1 MRREGVLAMSRT
13 DDLLDLFDKNTAS
26 DAQGMDSTLHFFED
40 IPVDDSATL
49 GMGSGASFTHQTPCA
64 NEQPRPADAPAVRA
78 NVVALVSV
86 NGGVGRSTLVT
97 ALSSGLQRLGQS
109 VVALDLDPQN
119 ALHHHFGLSHTLP
132 GIGRTSLHNERW
144 DQILHRGFAGCQ
156 VIAFGETDIRQ
167 QEDLQRWLKQE
178 PDWLAQHLS
187 ALGLSEQHTVIID
200 TPAGNNV
207 YLHQALNVAD
217 VVLVIAQSDAA
228 SLGTLEQ
235 MEQLLAPH
243 LECTPSSPRCHFVI
257 NQLDEMSSFSLD
269 MVEVFKKRLGE
280 NLLEVVHRDVAISE
294 ALAFGSDPLDNPAA
308 SSACDDINEL
318 CRLLIAR

>member
-1 MRREGVLAMSRT
+1 MSRT
-13 DDLLDLFDKNTAS
+13 DDLFELFDKTTAS
-26 DAQGMDSTLHFFED
+26 DVQGMDSMLQFFED
-40 IPVDDSATL
+40 IPVDDSASL
-49 GMGSGASFTHQTPCA
+49 NMGSGASFSPHSPCA
-64 NEQPRPADAPAVRA
+64 NEQRREAPSIRA

-86 NGGVGRSTLVT
+86 NGGVGRSTLAT
-97 ALSSGLQRLGQS
+97 ALSSGMQRLGRP

-119 ALHHHFGLSHTLP
+119 ALYHHFGLSHALP

-144 DQILHRGFAGCQ
+144 SQILHSGFSGCQ
-156 VIAFGETDIRQ
+156 VITFGETDIRQ

-187 ALGLSEQHTVIID
+187 ALGLSEHDTVIID

-217 VVLVIAQSDAA
+217 VVLVIAQADAA

-235 MEQLLAPH
+235 MEQLLVPH
-243 LECTPSSPRCHFVI
+243 LGRQPALRCHFVI
-257 NQLDEMSSFSLD
+257 NQLDETSGFSLD

-280 NLLEVVHRDVAISE
+280 NLLEVVHRDSAISE
-294 ALAFGSDPLDNPAA
+294 ALAFGSDPLDNEAA
-308 SSACDDINEL
+308 SMACDDINEL

>member
-1 MRREGVLAMSRT
+1 MSRT
-13 DDLLDLFDKNTAS
+13 DDLFELFDKTTAN
-26 DAQGMDSTLHFFED
+26 DVQGMDSMLQFFED
-40 IPVDDSATL
+40 IQIDDNASPH
-49 GMGSGASFTHQTPCA
+49 MGSGASFSPHSHCA
-64 NEQPRPADAPAVRA
+64 NEQRREAASIRA

-86 NGGVGRSTLVT
+86 NGGVGRSTLAT
-97 ALSSGLQRLGQS
+97 ALSSGMQRLGRP

-119 ALHHHFGLSHTLP
+119 ALYHHFGLSHSLP

-144 DQILHRGFAGCQ
+144 SQIIHSGFSGCR
-156 VIAFGETDIRQ
+156 VVTFGETDIGQ

-187 ALGLSEQHTVIID
+187 ALGLSEHDTVIID

-217 VVLVIAQSDAA
+217 VVLVIAQADAA

-235 MEQLLAPH
+235 MEQLLVPH
-243 LECTPSSPRCHFVI
+243 LGRQPALRCHFVI
-257 NQLDEMSSFSLD
+257 NQLDETSGFSLD

-280 NLLEVVHRDVAISE
+280 NLLEVVHRDSAISE
-294 ALAFGSDPLDNPAA
+294 ALAFGSDPLDNEAA
-308 SSACDDINEL
+308 SMACDDINEL

>member
-1 MRREGVLAMSRT
+1 MSRT
-13 DDLLDLFDKNTAS
+13 DDLFELFDKTTAS
-26 DAQGMDSTLHFFED
+26 DVQGMDSMLQFFED
-40 IPVDDSATL
+40 IPVDDSASL
-49 GMGSGASFTHQTPCA
+49 NMGSGASFSPHSPCA
-64 NEQPRPADAPAVRA
+64 NEQRREAPSIRA

-86 NGGVGRSTLVT
+86 NGGVGRSTLAT
-97 ALSSGLQRLGQS
+97 ALSSGMQRLGRP

-119 ALHHHFGLSHTLP
+119 ALYHHFGLSHALP

-144 DQILHRGFAGCQ
+144 SEILHSGFAGCQ
-156 VIAFGETDIRQ
+156 VITFGETDIRQ

-187 ALGLSEQHTVIID
+187 ALGLSEHDTVIID

-217 VVLVIAQSDAA
+217 VVLVIAQADAA

-235 MEQLLAPH
+235 MEQLLVPH
-243 LECTPSSPRCHFVI
+243 LGRQPALRCHFVI
-257 NQLDEMSSFSLD
+257 NQLDETSGFSLD

-280 NLLEVVHRDVAISE
+280 NLLEVVHRDSAISE
-294 ALAFGSDPLDNPAA
+294 ALAFGSDPLDNEAA
-308 SSACDDINEL
+308 SMACDDINEL